1 MIKRIRD
8 LIFGIRGQSM
18 VEFAIGVP
26 FLLIM
31 MFSIIYVSKLY
42 IIKEKTLVAARYG
55 AWKVSRNKGDI
66 SSIKNSIISN
76 YFPDQEDRVKVTD
89 VSGTNSFNTN
99 EFAGLGQGIDKVIEF
114 ISSIFSGN
122 AGKLRYGIEVT
133 YSAPIKLGMMDLAQ
147 ADVISMD
154 VSSKHFI
161 DGNTWEGDR
170 TDVHEILGMLWGI
183 VKGAFNSL
191 SGSDSG
197 GSPSQSDID
206 DADL

>member
-1 MIKRIRD
+1 MKRIRE

-42 IIKEKTLVAARYG
+42 IIKEKTLVSARYG
-55 AWKVSRNKGDI
+55 TWKLSRDKGNI

-76 YFPDQEDRVKVTD
+76 YFPDHGDRVNVKD
-89 VSGTNSFNTN
+89 ISGTNSFNKN
-99 EFAGLGQGIDKVIEF
+99 ELAGIGQGIDKVIEF
-114 ISSIFSGN
+114 ISEIFSGD

-154 VSSKHFI
+154 VSSTHFI

-170 TDVHEILGMLWGI
+170 TDVHEVMGMLWNL
-183 VKGAFNSL
+183 VKSVFGKL
-191 SGSDSG
+191 
-197 GSPSQSDID
+197 
-206 DADL
+206 ADL